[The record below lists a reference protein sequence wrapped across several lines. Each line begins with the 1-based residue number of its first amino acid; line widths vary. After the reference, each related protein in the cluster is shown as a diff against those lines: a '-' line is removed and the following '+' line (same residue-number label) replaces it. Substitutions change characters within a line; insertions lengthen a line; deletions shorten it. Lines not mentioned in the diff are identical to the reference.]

1 MRKAFA
7 AAALLL
13 VAASCGAPHVPA
25 DNRSDLEP
33 PSVEAEDPVQVEP
46 VGFEMR
52 HVRMRAASDV
62 VLNVDRLSGQLV
74 ARDRSLPVF
83 DDLNSFYIA
92 VETAQLSVDAGSLT
106 AIVNRIFDYEGS
118 PLSDLEVAFRDGRI
132 EQKGKLHKGFS
143 IPFSVMATVR
153 PENGQILLHPVN
165 VRILGIPAAKMMS
178 AFGLELEDLIKVRTG
193 RGVTVRDNDLLLE
206 PSHVMPAPEVRGRVA
221 AVRVTDDRMIL
232 QFGATAAAT
241 PPAVPDSDATNYIWF
256 HKGRI
261 RFGRLTMNDAD
272 LQLIDADPADP
283 FDFYSERYND
293 QLVAGYSRNTRAGAL
308 RTVMPDYGDLARLT
322 GGRLPAP
329 GRHQSPAPR
338 KSGN

>member
-13 VAASCGAPHVPA
+13 LAASCGRPQGPA
-25 DNRSDLEP
+25 DNGSDVEG
-33 PSVEAEDPVQVEP
+33 PSVDAEDPVQAEP

-62 VLNVDRLSGQLV
+62 VLDVDRLSGQLM
-74 ARDRSLPVF
+74 ARDRPLPVF
-83 DDLNSFYIA
+83 DDLKSFYIA
-92 VETAQLSVDAGSLT
+92 VETAQLSVHARSLT
-106 AIVNRIFDYEGS
+106 AIVNRIFDYKGS

-132 EQKGKLHKGFS
+132 EQKGKLHKGLS
-143 IPFSVMATVR
+143 IPFSVTATVR
-153 PENGQILLHPVN
+153 PENGQILLHPVS
-165 VRILGIPAAKMMS
+165 VHVVGIPAAKMMS
-178 AFGLELEDLIKVRTG
+178 VFGLELEDLIKVRTG
-193 RGVTVRDNDLLLE
+193 RGVKVRDNDLLLE
-206 PSHVMPAPEVRGRVA
+206 PAHVMPAPEVRGRVA
-221 AVRVTDDRMIL
+221 AVRVADDRMIL
-232 QFGATAAAT
+232 QFGATAAPA
-241 PPAVPDSDATNYIWF
+241 PRAVPDSDATNYIWF
-256 HKGRI
+256 HGGRI

-308 RTVMPDYGDLARLT
+308 RTVMPDYGDIARLT

-329 GRHQSPAPR
+329 R
-338 KSGN
+338 KSGKPGKPGN